1 MPKARPELFSLTQD
15 KLSKCRTFRET
26 TFFLM
31 RTLNEPNLEYIPLD
45 TGQKLNVGRLLNVS
59 RTFNLFP
66 VFRGIVA
73 SQK

>member
-31 RTLNEPNLEYIPLD
+31 RTLNEPNLE
-45 TGQKLNVGRLLNVS
+45 S
-59 RTFNLFP
+59 RPHLFLFLKYQSREGYSNLGLTFAYVKQMLCK
-66 VFRGIVA
+66 
-73 SQK
+73 SS